1 MVTRPHRLSFVLLLL
16 TIISVTQIAH
26 AQVGSA
32 TGPRALRADTLYW
45 NNDPTGAARPGSGA
59 LDKSA
64 PIAPD
69 TTAPTETALP
79 AALPSSEPRAL
90 TSLAPVAV
98 MAAAVA
104 PSVTI
109 TTPTAGTNFRV
120 PVDVPVAA
128 ALLGIPGFVHRVEF
142 YANGVLIGTDLSSPY
157 DIVWTNAGAGITV
170 NTTYA
175 LTAKA
180 FTLAG
185 QTYTSDPVSVIVKP
199 PFATG
204 APAPPATCK
213 VANIV
218 AFDQVFFYNRLG
230 AVNPGGMIYALARDI
245 VPIDSNLGLTPGNVR
260 LRDGKRARPL
270 VLRMNI
276 GECIRIN
283 FQNLLAPDDNNDD
296 TAEGNCES
304 PMTPEQ
310 RRRCDQPRTRTA
322 SAHVQGL
329 QLVNSILSD
338 GSFVGTNP
346 SSLVAPGG
354 VTTYIYYADK
364 EGANVM
370 YSTAATTGGEGDGG
384 SLANG
389 LFGVVN
395 VEPAGAEYYRSQLT
409 RQEMQWASGGLRW
422 PSGQPKINYDAVY
435 PVGHQFAGKPILR
448 MTVGNEIFHPDLN
461 AIITGPNRGNFA
473 ANTYPANPTEP
484 NRNKPF
490 REFTVVYHDEIVA
503 VQAFPQMEDTPG
515 NPLAHTLHSV
525 RDGFAINYGTG
536 GIGAEVFANRFNV
549 GPMHN
554 CPECLY
560 EEFFLSA
567 WTVGDPAMIVDVP
580 GQRDATAAAT

>member
-1 MVTRPHRLSFVLLLL
+1 MKTHLHRLPLVLLLL
-16 TIISVTQIAH
+16 TLLSQVPSVQGQIGGL
-26 AQVGSA
+26 VG
-32 TGPRALRADTLYW
+32 PHALRADLSRRSDNPIGVARSTGSDEGTPT
-45 NNDPTGAARPGSGA
+45 NKPDTNSPDAPETGAPA
-59 LDKSA
+59 
-64 PIAPD
+64 
-69 TTAPTETALP
+69 ETALP

-276 GECIRIN
+276 GDCLRIN
-283 FQNLLAPDDNNDD
+283 FQNLLKPDDDNDD
-296 TAEGNCES
+296 NAEGNCDNVVLS
-304 PMTPEQ
+304 PEQ
-310 RRRCDQPRTRTA
+310 KRRCDQPRTRTA

-338 GSFVGTNP
+338 GSWVGVNP

-409 RQEMQWASGGLRW
+409 RQEMQWASNGERW

-473 ANTYPANPTEP
+473 ANTYPANPPLP

-490 REFTVVYHDEIVA
+490 REFSVVYHDEIVA
-503 VQAFPQMEDTPG
+503 VQAFPQFDEREG
-515 NPLAHTLHSV
+515 NPLAHTL
-525 RDGFAINYGTG
+525 A
-536 GIGAEVFANRFNV
+536 
-549 GPMHN
+549 
-554 CPECLY
+554 
-560 EEFFLSA
+560 
-567 WTVGDPAMIVDVP
+567 
-580 GQRDATAAAT
+580 